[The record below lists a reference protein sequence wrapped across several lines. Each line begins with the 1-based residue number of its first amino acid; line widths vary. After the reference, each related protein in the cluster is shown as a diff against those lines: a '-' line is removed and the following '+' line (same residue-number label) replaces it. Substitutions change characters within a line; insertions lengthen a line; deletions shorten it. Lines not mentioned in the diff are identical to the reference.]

1 MFPRPAVRFNF
12 CRNRFLPLY
21 ALLAV
26 LALSGCRDRVQDEF
40 PDFTPVPVLN
50 CFLVGDSLIQV
61 HVSLAGKLDTA
72 QPTLVDKAMVICTI
86 NDSLTIVL
94 KSDGHGF
101 YSGKTIAKEGNIYR
115 FAASVP
121 GFPELTASDTIPQ
134 KSRLTSVKHINLA
147 GIDEEGNTFPA
158 VQITFPVDPDQI
170 RYFQVV
176 IRYDHYGNWYTGQLK
191 AFKDPVLLAGGL
203 PITAF
208 STAGIRDTVYT
219 MQIDY
224 TTGSVSSIGNVS
236 KTDLYPFVVE
246 FKAISFQYFQYL
258 RQLYLY
264 NYGRYPDFQF
274 GPYKGFP
281 LYSNVTNGMG
291 IVAAYSK
298 FVSELITPEE

>member
-1 MFPRPAVRFNF
+1 MFPRPIMQSIFRF
-12 CRNRFLPLY
+12 RRFLQVPG
-21 ALLAV
+21 LLV
-26 LALSGCRDRVQDEF
+26 ILVFSGCRDRVPDEF

-61 HVSLAGKLDTA
+61 HVSLAGKLDTV
-72 QPTLVDKAMVICTI
+72 PPSLVDKATVICTI
-86 NDSLTIVL
+86 NDSVTKVL

-101 YSGKTIAKEGNIYR
+101 YSGKTIAKEGSIYR

-121 GFPELTASDTIPQ
+121 GFPELTASDTVPQ
-134 KSRLTSVKHINLA
+134 KSRLSSVKHINLA
-147 GIDEEGNTFPA
+147 GIDEEGNSFPA
-158 VQITFPVDPDQI
+158 IRITFPVDPDQV
-170 RYFQVV
+170 RYYQVT
-176 IRYDHYGNWYTGQLK
+176 IKYDNYGNWNTGQIK
-191 AFKDPVLLAGGL
+191 AFKDSVLLSGGL
-203 PITAF
+203 PITVF
-208 STAGIRDTVYT
+208 STAGIRDTTYT
-219 MQIDY
+219 MQVDY
-224 TTGSVSSIGNVS
+224 TTGHVTSIGGVS
-236 KTDLYPFVVE
+236 KTQLFPLVVE